1 MSETTE
7 RKYPHPDLELLKE
20 MAEGDD
26 AFIKEIISLFLEN
39 GPGVVA
45 TIKES
50 AASGDFDALKFAA
63 HKILSDLAIV
73 GIKSAIPD
81 VEIIE
86 KQAALK
92 NIPHS
97 NIERAI
103 DIINAG
109 IEDLKKLV

>member
-1 MSETTE
+1 MSGTTE
-7 RKYPHPDLELLKE
+7 RKYPHPDLALLKE

-26 AFIKEIISLFLEN
+26 AFIKEIISLFLDN
-39 GPGVVA
+39 GPVVVE

-50 AASGDFDALKFAA
+50 AASGDYDALKFAA

-73 GIKSAIPD
+73 GIKLAIPD

-86 KQAALK
+86 KQATLK
-92 NIPHS
+92 NIPHT
-97 NIERAI
+97 NVERAI